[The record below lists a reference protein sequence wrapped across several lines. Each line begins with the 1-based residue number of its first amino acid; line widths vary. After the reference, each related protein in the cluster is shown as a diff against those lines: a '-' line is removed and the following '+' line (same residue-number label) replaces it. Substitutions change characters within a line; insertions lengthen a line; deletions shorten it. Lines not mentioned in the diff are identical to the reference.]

1 MLFNGPHKLHVKR
14 ILLIQR
20 KFSHL
25 GGGGRG
31 GLSYEGEVRKFSF
44 SGGGINFLG
53 GGWYPSA
60 HCLLRTILAIRQESR
75 EPSFWEVMDSFVLLG
90 YASLAASRTLLQQL
104 LAYLDFT
111 LESEDSSFWYKWRK
125 WWANCEKMG
134 VKISKK
140 CKNKKA

>member
-25 GGGGRG
+25 GGEGGGRG
-31 GLSYEGEVRKFSF
+31 GQKIFIFRRGV
-44 SGGGINFLG
+44 NFLG

-60 HCLLRTILAIRQESR
+60 HCLLRTILAIRQESW

-104 LAYLDFT
+104 LACLDFT